1 VLTRPQS
8 VPGHALTSF
17 RALVIKVLTGE
28 AKCDI
33 MLVVGR
39 GKFLFR
45 GSAHDAPPKFFT
57 HLGGF
62 CVRAWLGSSGR
73 WAGSERQVNSGL
85 RITGKEVYLS
95 VGERTVGTVK
105 WFNSGKGYGFISR
118 EDGDDVFVHYSS
130 IAGEG
135 YRNLIEGEKVE
146 FDIED
151 SPKGPQAANVIR
163 LEA

>member
-1 VLTRPQS
+1 
-8 VPGHALTSF
+8 
-17 RALVIKVLTGE
+17 
-28 AKCDI
+28 
-33 MLVVGR
+33 
-39 GKFLFR
+39 
-45 GSAHDAPPKFFT
+45 
-57 HLGGF
+57 
-62 CVRAWLGSSGR
+62 
-73 WAGSERQVNSGL
+73 VNSGL
-85 RITGKEVYLS
+85 RITGKEVHLP

-118 EDGDDVFVHYSS
+118 EDGDDVFVHYSA

-135 YRNLIEGEKVE
+135 YRNLIEGERVE